1 MRTFECEILIVSGLG
16 DSGPDHWQTR
26 WERQLSSA
34 RRVRQADYERPRRD
48 EWVEAL
54 VRAVAPAQRPVVLVA
69 HSLGV
74 VAVAAAAPQL
84 PAGRVVG
91 AFLVTPPDLD
101 DPARQI
107 PDIDPAFSPL
117 PREPLP
123 FPSVL
128 VGSRTDPYCTFE
140 RAEDMAFAWG
150 STFVDA
156 GEAGHIN
163 IESGHGPWPEGL
175 MRFAGF
181 LRQL

>member
-1 MRTFECEILIVSGLG
+1 MRTFECDILIVSGLG

-34 RRVRQADYERPRRD
+34 RRVRQADYERPDRGA
-48 EWVEAL
+48 WVETL
-54 VRAVAPAQRPVVLVA
+54 VHAVASAQRSVVLVA

-74 VAVAAAAPQL
+74 VAVAAAAPGF
-84 PAGRVVG
+84 PAGRVAG
-91 AFLVTPPDLD
+91 GFLVAPPDLD
-101 DPARQI
+101 DAARRPPA
-107 PDIDPAFSPL
+107 IDPAFAPL
-117 PREPLP
+117 PRDPLP

-128 VGSRTDPYCTFE
+128 VGSRTDPYCAVE
-140 RAEDMAFAWG
+140 RAEDLAFAWG
-150 STFVDA
+150 SAFVDA